1 MLLFYCLEVATGWI
15 FWSLQ
20 EWVAS
25 PSHTGEHLRELLP
38 VCQASKA
45 PWLQGTHD
53 RLHCKRTPRTEKD
66 LKNIYCKRYYWR
78 LDILAISI
86 NIINDHPLFQPSN
99 LLVAHHGSHHRFASK
114 LLEVIDMQ
122 GNAAVN
128 DLIVP
133 FLPFSFPLYLAIF
146 WNHVSENS
154 MQEMGFVSF
163 VNKCRQIEY
172 SCLSIF

>member
-1 MLLFYCLEVATGWI
+1 MKAKDISQVGGLRFINSTACQNSVSGSLVRIVIVALPKSKQNESKFPSFQMLLFYCLEVATGWI

-78 LDILAISI
+78 LGYLS
-86 NIINDHPLFQPSN
+86 NIHQYHQWS
-99 LLVAHHGSHHRFASK
+99 S
-114 LLEVIDMQ
+114 
-122 GNAAVN
+122 
-128 DLIVP
+128 IVP
-133 FLPFSFPLYLAIF
+133 TLQSFGRPSWALIIDLPANC
-146 WNHVSENS
+146 W
-154 MQEMGFVSF
+154 
-163 VNKCRQIEY
+163 K
-172 SCLSIF
+172 